1 MTEKHTKQQIQ
12 RAAGVVYVLT
22 LCCAAVGGLSPPAA
36 QADGSRATDSAMAE
50 GTPALRFQNGPCGI
64 RSLRGQGEQGG
75 GADLLGVWHCA
86 QQILLPARFRAAD
99 TDSDSPSLSKKNGL
113 KWGVRVR
120 HDRVLVS
127 VGFKW

>member
-12 RAAGVVYVLT
+12 RTAGVAYVLA
-22 LCCAAVGGLSPPAA
+22 LCCAVAGGLSPRAA
-36 QADGSRATDSAMAE
+36 QADGSRATDMAE
-50 GTPALRFQNGPCGI
+50 RTPAWRFQNGPCGI
-64 RSLRGQGEQGG
+64 RSLRGQGGQGG

-86 QQILLPARFRAAD
+86 QQVLLPARFRAAD
-99 TDSDSPSLSKKNGL
+99 ADGDSPALSKKNGL

-127 VGFKW
+127 VGLKW